1 MHLDPACHHSKL
13 FFVQESGPA
22 FPTGDY
28 VSAADADTDADELW
42 NQCCGMGSCFDFD
55 YKQLYECLRSRP
67 YLYMKFHNPKK
78 SSAYSVVFGCRA
90 CSRHTSEFQPQYET
104 STAHAKDSEQVKC
117 AFREII
123 SCILTD
129 DNDELVILADPCTHR
144 APVCVAIPTR
154 RPREVFPPLAIT
166 I

>member
-1 MHLDPACHHSKL
+1 MQLHPACRHSKS
-13 FFVQESGPA
+13 FFVLESGPA
-22 FPTGDY
+22 FGHDY

-42 NQCCGMGSCFDFD
+42 NQCCGLGSCFDLDFN
-55 YKQLYECLRSRP
+55 QLYGCLMSRP
-67 YLYMKFHNPKK
+67 DLYMKFHNPKK
-78 SSAYSVVFGCRA
+78 SQAYSVVFGCRA
-90 CSRHTSEFQPQYET
+90 CRRHTSEFQPQYEK

-154 RPREVFPPLAIT
+154 RPREVFPLLAIT